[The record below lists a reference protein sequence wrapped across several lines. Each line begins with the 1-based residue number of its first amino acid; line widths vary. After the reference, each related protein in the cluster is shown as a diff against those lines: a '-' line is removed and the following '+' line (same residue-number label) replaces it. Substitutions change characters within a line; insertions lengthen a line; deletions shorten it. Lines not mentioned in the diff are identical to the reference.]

1 MKMLMIVFRES
12 IVQHIHALLKEH
24 QITSFSEI
32 HNVEGQ
38 GETGPSV
45 KSFFSPG
52 ANCMILTAVQEPA
65 AARLIEAFTRF
76 RETHGLHEHGNTFPL
91 HVFALP
97 CEKVV

>member
-12 IVQHIHALLKEH
+12 IVQHVHALLKEH
-24 QITSFSEI
+24 GVTSFSEI
-32 HNVEGQ
+32 HHVEGQ

-52 ANCMILTAVQEPA
+52 ANCMILSALPEATAI
-65 AARLIEAFTRF
+65 RLIDGFTRF
-76 RETHGLHEHGNTFPL
+76 REEHGLHEHGNTFPL

>member
-65 AARLIEAFTRF
+65 AARLIDAFTRF

>member
-24 QITSFSEI
+24 HVTSFSEI

-52 ANCMILTAVQEPA
+52 ANCMILTAVPEPA
-65 AARLIEAFTRF
+65 AARLIEGFTRF
-76 RETHGLHEHGNTFPL
+76 REDHGLHVHGNTFPL